1 MERMSD
7 FLHGNW
13 VDLVILI
20 ILLYFV
26 LDSFRHN
33 FFVTLIEFLSF
44 LASLLLGLRIYTYLA
59 NIITANFSLPN
70 SIAKAISFILVVSAV
85 EWVLAT
91 LLYFLVKKIPEKLR
105 KLTFLNYFRF
115 VIGLLDGV
123 LLLSFLIPLALAF
136 PIPSPVK
143 EDISSSRM
151 GGYIGGKTAIF
162 EKKYAE
168 IFGDVISDG
177 LNLLTVNPESNSSIS
192 LNVGKRNLS
201 VDYESETN
209 MFKLVNIERQK
220 VGLKPLTLREEAVPV
235 ARDYAKDMW
244 ERGYFSHY
252 SPEGNDV
259 ADRLGKAGI
268 KFSIVGENLALAPTL
283 LIAHNGL
290 MNSEGHRKNIL
301 NPSFNK
307 LAIGVVDNGVYG
319 KIFVQIFTD

>member
-1 MERMSD
+1 MSD
-7 FLHGNW
+7 LLQGNW
-13 VDLVILI
+13 VDLVILV

-33 FFVTLIEFLSF
+33 FFVTLIEFVSF
-44 LASLLLGLRIYTYLA
+44 LTSLLLGLRLYTYLA
-59 NIITANFSLPN
+59 DILIANFSLPN
-70 SIAKAISFILVVSAV
+70 SIAKAIGFILVVSTV

-91 LLYFLVKKIPEKLR
+91 ILYFLVKKIPEKLR
-105 KLTFLNYFRF
+105 KLAFLNYFRF
-115 VIGLLDGV
+115 IIGLLDGI

-136 PIPSPVK
+136 PIPSPMK
-143 EDISSSRM
+143 EDISSSRV
-151 GGYIGGKTAIF
+151 GSYIGGKTAIF

-177 LNLLTVNPESNSSIS
+177 LNLVTVNPESDSSIS

-201 VDYESETN
+201 VDYESENN

-220 VGLKPLTLREEAVPV
+220 AGVKPLELREEAVPI
-235 ARDYAKDMW
+235 ARNYAKDMW

-252 SPEGNDV
+252 SPEGEDV
-259 ADRLGKAGI
+259 ADRLDSAGT
-268 KFSIVGENLALAPTL
+268 KFNIVGENLALAPTL
-283 LIAHNGL
+283 LIAHSGL

-307 LAIGVVDNGVYG
+307 LAIGVIDNGVYG

>member
-1 MERMSD
+1 
-7 FLHGNW
+7 
-13 VDLVILI
+13 
-20 ILLYFV
+20 
-26 LDSFRHN
+26 
-33 FFVTLIEFLSF
+33 VTLIEFLSF